1 MESAIPTGI
10 ALYWHGIVPQT
21 RHMASLGLSA
31 GTSWMRMTIGSL
43 ATRTFGVG
51 LGLLLLSG
59 CDVMQAARNDLASL
73 GAPKPTPP
81 AAPAAPVRKPA
92 PQPVAATRPAKPV
105 TAAATGEVAATQAAA
120 EIAGTQAAAAEAPA
134 PTLTGYRESQLRAL
148 LGPPNSVEDRPPGKQ
163 WRYRDGKCTLDIQ
176 LYPDVETKQY
186 GTLSYKVK
194 SDDDTDEGRR
204 LCLAQLRSRIQ
215 AGP

>member
-1 MESAIPTGI
+1 
-10 ALYWHGIVPQT
+10 
-21 RHMASLGLSA
+21 
-31 GTSWMRMTIGSL
+31 MRMTIGSL
-43 ATRTFGVG
+43 AARTFGVG

-81 AAPAAPVRKPA
+81 AAPVRKPA
-92 PQPVAATRPAKPV
+92 PQPVAAARPAKPV
-105 TAAATGEVAATQAAA
+105 TAAAAADVVATQAAA
-120 EIAGTQAAAAEAPA
+120 TEVPA
-134 PTLTGYRESQLRAL
+134 PVLTGYRESQLRAL
-148 LGPPNSVEDRPPGKQ
+148 LGPPTSVEDRPPGKQ
-163 WRYRDGKCTLDIQ
+163 WRYRDGKCTLDVQ

-204 LCLAQLRSRIQ
+204 LCLAQLQSRIQ
-215 AGP
+215 AGR

>member
-1 MESAIPTGI
+1 
-10 ALYWHGIVPQT
+10 
-21 RHMASLGLSA
+21 
-31 GTSWMRMTIGSL
+31 MRMTIGTL

-59 CDVMQAARNDLASL
+59 CDVMRAARDDFASL
-73 GAPKPTPP
+73 TAPKPPP
-81 AAPAAPVRKPA
+81 APAPVRKPT
-92 PQPVAATRPAKPV
+92 PKPVVATRPAKPV
-105 TAAATGEVAATQAAA
+105 TAAAAADVSATQA
-120 EIAGTQAAAAEAPA
+120 TAAEAPA
-134 PTLTGYRESQLRAL
+134 PALTGYREAQLRAL
-148 LGPPNSVEDRPPGKQ
+148 LGPPSSVEDRPPGKQ
-163 WRYRDGKCTLDIQ
+163 WRYRDGKCTLDVQ

-204 LCLAQLRSRIQ
+204 LCLAQLQSRIQ

>member
-1 MESAIPTGI
+1 
-10 ALYWHGIVPQT
+10 
-21 RHMASLGLSA
+21 
-31 GTSWMRMTIGSL
+31 MTIGSL

-51 LGLLLLSG
+51 LGLLFLSG
-59 CDVMQAARNDLASL
+59 CDVMQAARNDLASI

-81 AAPAAPVRKPA
+81 APPVRKPA
-92 PQPVAATRPAKPV
+92 PQPVAAARPAKPV
-105 TAAATGEVAATQAAA
+105 TAAAAADVAATQV
-120 EIAGTQAAAAEAPA
+120 AAAEAP
-134 PTLTGYRESQLRAL
+134 PPVLTGYRESELRAL
-148 LGPPNSVEDRPPGKQ
+148 LGAPTSVEDRPPGKQ

-204 LCLAQLRSRIQ
+204 LCLAQLQSRIQ
-215 AGP
+215 AGR